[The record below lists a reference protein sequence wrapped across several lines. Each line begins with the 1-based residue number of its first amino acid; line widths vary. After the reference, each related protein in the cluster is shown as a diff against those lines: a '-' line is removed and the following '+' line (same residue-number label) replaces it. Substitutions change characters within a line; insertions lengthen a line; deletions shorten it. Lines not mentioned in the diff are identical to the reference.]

1 MSDVG
6 QVVAQMAE
14 YDMPQL
20 PPNHPILDGKYKRFG
35 PKKKAWYILRK
46 MTLKTGREVITGAF
60 GFFQGENRNTVPVK
74 VDAESMTDAERAEMQ
89 MKQRAHEAKEAEDR
103 KREIQLAA
111 NRARDQWRQAVDC
124 VVEHD
129 YLVRKQITPEG
140 VRVGDKG
147 ELLIPM
153 MRAGQMVGLQ
163 KIDAAGEKRYST
175 GMDKIGAA
183 FALGQLDGAAVIA
196 VGEGYA
202 TCRTAR
208 MGFAIHG
215 LDVPAVG
222 AFDAGNLQHVAKI
235 LRQLYPAAVL
245 IFLVDDDYLQEQR
258 FIERLASDFDVH
270 ASVPV
275 DGAEHLVLADDGD
288 EVRVTA
294 GWRNDAH
301 GISFIEADVRKG
313 RRFQILKYENAGLAK
328 STAAAALVGNS
339 ILAIP
344 RFADR
349 AGRKWTDWNDLH
361 VEESLEIAAAQLF
374 SFHPAA
380 KQPIH
385 TLSEPAP
392 LDAAGLMAGLVAKL
406 EATGHVFSVP
416 LAAQAAH
423 NIPAQAGADDA
434 PPHPLI
440 ATAGADVY
448 VPSFAAQAAHNMP
461 PLGGGP
467 DTAASPAPSPADCG
481 AESGMPVDALPPPPL
496 DATAAPGEEVA
507 PASGLV
513 SLEWALSHCA
523 LIQGTTDVWDSVNQV
538 RMKSKAFTMMV
549 GKDAAKAWESS
560 EKRRAISPRALPEL
574 VRGIAAVEGGKGSD
588 VLFSLLERYT
598 LLYPTKTLW
607 DHDKRMVVS
616 YDAMSLSRGQFNA
629 ERWLE
634 HPMRREIDLENLVF
648 DPTQQVDLSTHINMF
663 EGFPLK
669 PKANDELASLAVE
682 LLMSLLSTEEDM
694 QAALLHWVL
703 CWLAYPLQH
712 PGAKMQT
719 AMLFFGRKQGTG
731 KSLFFEGI
739 VKPIYGSYGATGG
752 QNQLDASYTMWRSQK
767 LFVLF
772 EEILSR
778 QDKYAG
784 IGLIKHMIT
793 GRDQAISQKFKDD
806 RTEANHLNT
815 VMLSNEFQAVPLEP
829 DDRRFLVV
837 DVRNDLAPDLLARIS
852 AVLERGLIEA
862 FYAFLL
868 EYPLGDFNPH
878 TKPLMTDAKQR
889 VINFGLPDWE
899 AFYRAWSSG
908 ELEAPFCSCLS
919 TDLFAVYDR
928 YCSKYKLRGQSL
940 TKFAELMGSIL
951 KKDRQWVGPGLKKKK
966 LLTIIHVPP
975 QEDDDPNES
984 LEKRIERFR
993 ELADIKAVI

>member
-6 QVVAQMAE
+6 QVVAQMVE
-14 YDMPQL
+14 HDMPSL

-46 MTLKTGREVITGAF
+46 TTLKSGREVITGAF

-74 VDAESMTDAERAEMQ
+74 VDAESMTEAERTELLT
-89 MKQRAHEAKEAEDR
+89 KQRAHEAKEAEDR
-103 KREIQLAA
+103 KRDVQLAA
-111 NRARDQWRQAVDC
+111 NRARDQWRQAANRD
-124 VVEHD
+124 VEHS
-129 YLVRKQITPEG
+129 YLVRKQITAEG
-140 VRVGDKG
+140 VRLDHEGQ
-147 ELLIPM
+147 LLIPM
-153 MRAGQMVGLQ
+153 RRDGNLIGLQ
-163 KIDAAGEKRYST
+163 KIDAVGEKRYNK

-183 FALGQLDGAAVIA
+183 CALGQLDGADIIGI
-196 VGEGYA
+196 GEGYA

-208 MGFAIHG
+208 MSFALNGID
-215 LDVPAVG
+215 LPVVA
-222 AFDAGNLQHVAKI
+222 AFDAGNLVHVAQV
-235 LRQLYPAAVL
+235 LRKLYPHAVL
-245 IFLVDDDYLQEQR
+245 LFLVDDDYQQEQR
-258 FIERLASDFDVH
+258 FVERLANDFDVR
-270 ASVPV
+270 ASVSV
-275 DGAEHLVLADDGD
+275 DGQEHLVLADDGAD
-288 EVRVTA
+288 VRVTA
-294 GWRNDAH
+294 TWRNDPH
-301 GISFIEADVRKG
+301 GIAYIEADVRKG

-328 STAAAALVGNS
+328 CTAAAALVGNS

-361 VEESLEIAAAQLF
+361 VEESLETAAAQLF
-374 SFHPAA
+374 SFYPAA
-380 KQPIH
+380 KQPNH
-385 TLSEPAP
+385 TSSDPASV
-392 LDAAGLMAGLVAKL
+392 DAAARAS
-406 EATGHVFSVP
+406 AISI
-416 LAAQAAH
+416 AALAAH
-423 NIPAQAGADDA
+423 NIPAQAGAADA
-434 PPHPLI
+434 PPRPLV

-448 VPSFAAQAAHNMP
+448 DPSIAAPAAHNMP

-467 DTAASPAPSPADCG
+467 DTAVSPAPSLADCG
-481 AESGMPVDALPPPPL
+481 AESELPADALPPPPL

-513 SLEWALSHCA
+513 SLDWALSHCA
-523 LIQGTTDVWDSVNQV
+523 LIQGTTDVWDAVNQV
-538 RMKSKAFTMMV
+538 RMKSKAFAMMV
-549 GKDAAKAWESS
+549 GKDAAKLWETSD
-560 EKRRAISPRALPEL
+560 KRRAISPRALPDL
-574 VRGIAAVEGGKGSD
+574 VRGLAAVEGGRGSD
-588 VLFSLLERYT
+588 VLFTLLERYT

-607 DHDKRMVVS
+607 DHDKRIVVS

-669 PKANDELASLAVE
+669 PKANDDLASLAVD
-682 LLMSLLSTEEDM
+682 LLTSLLATEEDM
-694 QAALLHWVL
+694 RADLLHWVL

-739 VKPIYGSYGATGG
+739 VKPIFGTYGATGG

-837 DVRNDLAPDLLARIS
+837 DVRNDLAPELLAKIS
-852 AVLERGLIEA
+852 AALDNGLVEA

-908 ELEAPFCSCLS
+908 ELEAPYCSCLS

-966 LLTIIHVPP
+966 LLTIIHVPD
-975 QEDDDPNES
+975 QDGDDPNES

-993 ELADIKAVI
+993 ELADIKAVV